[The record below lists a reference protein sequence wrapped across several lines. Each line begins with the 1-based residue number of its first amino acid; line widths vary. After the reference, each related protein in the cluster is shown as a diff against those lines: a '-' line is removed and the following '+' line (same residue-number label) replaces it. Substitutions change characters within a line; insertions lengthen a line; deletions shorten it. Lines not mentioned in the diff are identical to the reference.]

1 MLPERTV
8 EREATPDSDPG
19 PSKSR
24 PRTGHTRHM
33 AIGLLA
39 GLGGSALA
47 LVLPEPQ
54 RIVLASTVLAAVG
67 RLPRLRH
74 RRRERSAIVVQA
86 ASFVAFALIAFVG
99 IHLDSRIL
107 IGAG

>member
-1 MLPERTV
+1 
-8 EREATPDSDPG
+8 
-19 PSKSR
+19 
-24 PRTGHTRHM
+24 M

-107 IGAG
+107 IGAGWIAHGAWGGLHYGGHGPLAFVHGAHRSVW